1 MPISAARAH
10 GLIGAFRAPLS
21 SGVSLRVALR
31 VALRLALPLRARLEG
46 ALSELFLC
54 ERLEPALRARLHLGR
69 RKLERLRRCERPRPR
84 AWLLVEDLGLPLSLL
99 LALPARRRLPLHVLA
114 DARDA
119 SEGLITEAFAM
130 DHVGLNVAV
139 SDPTSDYWQGDEAK
153 WRQTYKVGA
162 DAIHISDV
170 ELDESTQTYQSQV
183 SLPVVDPDGGAPIGA
198 VTFGINVELLQ

>member
-1 MPISAARAH
+1 MRHTRIAAA
-10 GLIGAFRAPLS
+10 LIALAPLATPAAPNEFED
-21 SGVSLRVALR
+21 SLRALARDQLAAIAADPAVVAAVKAQNAAGAPDQARIDQLDADWR
-31 VALRLALPLRARLEG
+31 AQVGTASAPLVDEVAGR
-46 ALSELFLC
+46 
-54 ERLEPALRARLHLGR
+54 PASR
-69 RKLERLRRCERPRPR
+69 
-84 AWLLVEDLGLPLSLL
+84 
-99 LALPARRRLPLHVLA
+99 VLA

-130 DHVGLNVAV
+130 DHVGLDVAV
-139 SDPTSDYWQGDEAK
+139 SGPTSDYWQGDEAK